1 MAILMHGHHAGSL
14 FTVGRE
20 LGERVEQIKR
30 EKPVAEQ
37 ALRLALIQDV
47 TALLPQT
54 KARAAH
60 DEALAALDKAWAA
73 LDKARAALDNAW
85 AALDKARAALDKAW
99 AALDKA
105 RAAYDKARTAF
116 DEALAAHDEAWTAYV
131 VSFDTE
137 AFHREH
143 CHPNCPWDGK
153 TIFAKGTSIEVL
165 EG

>member
-54 KARAAH
+54 KARAA
-60 DEALAALDKAWAA
+60 
-73 LDKARAALDNAW
+73 R
-85 AALDKARAALDKAW
+85 
-99 AALDKA
+99 
-105 RAAYDKARTAF
+105 

>member
-73 LDKARAALDNAW
+73 LDKARAA
-85 AALDKARAALDKAW
+85 
-99 AALDKA
+99 
-105 RAAYDKARTAF
+105 YDKARTAF

>member
-73 LDKARAALDNAW
+73 LDKARAALD
-85 AALDKARAALDKAW
+85 KAW

-105 RAAYDKARTAF
+105 RAAYDKAR
-116 DEALAAHDEAWTAYV
+116 TAYV

>member
-20 LGERVEQIKR
+20 LGERAEQIKR
-30 EKPVAEQ
+30 EKPAAEQ

-54 KARAAH
+54 
-60 DEALAALDKAWAA
+60 LLPQDKAWAA
-73 LDKARAALDNAW
+73 FDKARAAF
-85 AALDKARAALDKAW
+85 DKAW
-99 AALDKA
+99 A
-105 RAAYDKARTAF
+105 
-116 DEALAAHDEAWTAYV
+116 AYV

-143 CHPNCPWDGK
+143 CHPNCPWDGN

>member
-60 DEALAALDKAWAA
+60 DEALAALDK
-73 LDKARAALDNAW
+73 AW

>member
-1 MAILMHGHHAGSL
+1 MAILMHGHHAGSV

-73 LDKARAALDNAW
+73 LDKARAALD
-85 AALDKARAALDKAW
+85 
-99 AALDKA
+99 
-105 RAAYDKARTAF
+105 
-116 DEALAAHDEAWTAYV
+116 EALAAHDEAWTAYV

-143 CHPNCPWDGK
+143 CHSNCPWDGK

-165 EG
+165 E